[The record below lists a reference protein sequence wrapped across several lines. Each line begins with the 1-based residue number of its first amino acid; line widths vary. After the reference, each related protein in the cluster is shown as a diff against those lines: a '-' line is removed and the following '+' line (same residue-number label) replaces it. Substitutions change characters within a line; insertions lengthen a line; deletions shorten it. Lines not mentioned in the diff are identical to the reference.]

1 MLFIVSE
8 VKVQMVSQSRSITFV
23 VAAFVL
29 LTIRGFFHK
38 NQKQYHK
45 FSALQAA

>member
-1 MLFIVSE
+1 MHAVFNIHG
-8 VKVQMVSQSRSITFV
+8 FV